1 MDFHQVKASS
11 INYLKDAT
19 TSMLAL
25 WYFKVLLRT
34 KITSQNIWFFKK
46 CLTDNLTPHYM
57 SLKTNNKS
65 SSAIKAVE
73 AGIRRWLLYD
83 MKIEYCLLYTS
94 RCV

>member
-11 INYLKDAT
+11 INYLKDAA

-46 CLTDNLTPHYM
+46 CLMDNLTPV
-57 SLKTNNKS
+57 S
-65 SSAIKAVE
+65 
-73 AGIRRWLLYD
+73 
-83 MKIEYCLLYTS
+83 YTHLDVYKRQFFS
-94 RCV
+94 RLRGERELSNCD